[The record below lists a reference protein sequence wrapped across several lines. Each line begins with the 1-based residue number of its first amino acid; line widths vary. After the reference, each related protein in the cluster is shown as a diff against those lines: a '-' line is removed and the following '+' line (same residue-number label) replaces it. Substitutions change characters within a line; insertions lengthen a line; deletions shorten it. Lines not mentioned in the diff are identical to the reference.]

1 MSANNPSTIALA
13 QAVAELRETI
23 AKKEYTRT
31 EARIATWQETHST
44 PFGIL
49 IKKAADRT
57 GSVDAII
64 WKNIRKSPVI
74 LTLVSLR
81 SRFIGT
87 RSEEDNVEL
96 FTATLRTK
104 SKTPVDAFDFLAT
117 VKTAGITDFN
127 PQEYDGVAIP
137 YRLLILPD
145 ETLTATIDYR
155 VKSTGSDAQL
165 LAVCA
170 ITVSDA

>member
-1 MSANNPSTIALA
+1 MSTVNPSTITLA
-13 QAVAELRETI
+13 QAVAELRATI
-23 AKKEYTRT
+23 EKKEYTQT
-31 EARIATWQETHST
+31 AAKIATWQETHSA

-57 GSVDAII
+57 DSVDKIV
-64 WKNIRKSPVI
+64 WKNTRKTPVI

-96 FTATLRTK
+96 FTVSLRTK
-104 SKTPVDAFDFLAT
+104 DKTPVDAFDFLAT

-170 ITVSDA
+170 ITVSNA